1 MSTARGAVRALM
13 RARARAFDGDARALD
28 AAREEIR
35 ARFEEARDADEARA
49 RAMIREA
56 NDAARFIR
64 ENVVQARREEE
75 DGTFKMAVEAR
86 HAEGLTIER
95 ADGRDGGGCGSA
107 KKET

>member
-1 MSTARGAVRALM
+1 MM

-35 ARFEEARDADEARA
+35 ARFEEARDADEALA

-64 ENVVQARREEE
+64 
-75 DGTFKMAVEAR
+75 
-86 HAEGLTIER
+86 
-95 ADGRDGGGCGSA
+95 
-107 KKET
+107 